1 MTAEETETDGRSP
14 SISVVVATL
23 RDSEG
28 LRSCLEILRSQ
39 ANQLSPPAE
48 VVAVLNSPY
57 EAVSEES
64 VAALST
70 LCDVLD
76 FEATPG
82 KSHALNRAIDI
93 SRGDVIAFTDDD
105 ARPKPGWLGRLTA
118 PLLEPGR
125 EQSLTGCG
133 GRVVPE
139 FPDETPE
146 WYRRMALYRPTTLL
160 GPQHDLGT
168 KDTEYSL
175 KRTLGQSPIGAN
187 CAYRRQ
193 AFAAHR
199 YATDL
204 GPNFVTGTHGGEDTE
219 LGRRLL
225 KEGMT
230 LRYVADAEVVH
241 RVDPRR
247 LSISFC
253 KQRFIAH
260 GVEKVRSRRKLGT
273 SLPSLRSVRASRQLC
288 LARFLLL
295 PLSSGWS
302 RERIVL
308 KRAVLRGMIAE
319 LAGKADQVL
328 EPMRDHDRPSPV
340 SPGTRHMSG

>member
-1 MTAEETETDGRSP
+1 VTAERAETGGRSP

-23 RDSEG
+23 RDSKA
-28 LRSCLEILRSQ
+28 LRSCLEILRAQ
-39 ANQLSPPAE
+39 ADRLSPAVE
-48 VVAVLNSPY
+48 VVVVLNSPQ
-57 EAVSEES
+57 EAVSAES
-64 VAALST
+64 AAALST

-93 SRGDVIAFTDDD
+93 SRGEVIAFTDDD
-105 ARPKPGWLGRLTA
+105 ARPKPGWLERLTA

-125 EQSLTGCG
+125 EPSLTGCG

-146 WYRRMALYRPTTLL
+146 WYKRMALYRPTTLL

-168 KDTEYSL
+168 KDTEYNL
-175 KRTLGQSPIGAN
+175 KRKLGQSPIGAN

-193 AFAAHR
+193 TFASHR

-204 GPNFVTGTHGGEDTE
+204 GPNFVTGTRGGEDTE

-225 KEGMT
+225 NEGMT

-247 LSISFC
+247 LSIAFC

-273 SLPSLRSVRASRQLC
+273 SLPSLRSVRASRLLC

-328 EPMRDHDRPSPV
+328 EPVTDRGGLSPA
-340 SPGTRHMSG
+340 SPGTRHMPG